1 MSLFARNSFYHN
13 RLGRRGG
20 MWHNLSRVF
29 QMEWSA
35 GTICKWDEEVKKLDV
50 IHGRMNTTQK

>member
-1 MSLFARNSFYHN
+1 
-13 RLGRRGG
+13 
-20 MWHNLSRVF
+20 
-29 QMEWSA
+29 MEWSA